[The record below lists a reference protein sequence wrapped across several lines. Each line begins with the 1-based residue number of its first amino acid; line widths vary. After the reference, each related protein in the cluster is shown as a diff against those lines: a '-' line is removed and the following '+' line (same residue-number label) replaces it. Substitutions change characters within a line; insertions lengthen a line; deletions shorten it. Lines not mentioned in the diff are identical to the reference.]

1 MKNGYQ
7 TWGGGM
13 KNDMFFISNNFLL
26 GQTKIK
32 LLFFIK
38 ISYK

>member
-26 GQTKIK
+26 GQTKNIPSTVVEGI
-32 LLFFIK
+32 F
-38 ISYK
+38 